1 MKTMFEKI
9 FGNPPINISYVE
21 IGSFGK
27 NEKSKNTDRH
37 CDLAYSIT
45 KNGLIPTSEY
55 FKDAKVTSDDTSG
68 YRIVRKNWFV
78 YSPSRIDVGSI
89 NILRDQEEV
98 IVSPLNVVFSIDEQT
113 VLPQYLL
120 YYLQS
125 RQGTWQILTSRQ
137 GIEGTGRKL
146 LPFEKF
152 AKIVVP
158 LPPLDTQAKIVRLL
172 DSFSNLSNILNV
184 ELAARK
190 KQYSYY
196 LNKFFEEQVNNI
208 VPLSSLGKLTRG
220 KRFVH
225 ADAVEDGVPCIHYG
239 ELYTYYGAHANSVR
253 SHIRE
258 ELRDKMRYAHKNDV
272 IIVGAGENNVDI
284 GIGVAWEGDEEV
296 AVHDA
301 CYTLSHSQNPRYIS
315 YYLRS
320 NMYHEQIKKYVSSG
334 KICAISAAGIGKS
347 LIPVP
352 SLEKQAEIVSMLNVF
367 EEICNSS
374 DTGIPGELS
383 RRNKQFEY
391 YRDQIFDF
399 EGRIQR

>member
-1 MKTMFEKI
+1 M
-9 FGNPPINISYVE
+9 
-21 IGSFGK
+21 
-27 NEKSKNTDRH
+27 
-37 CDLAYSIT
+37 
-45 KNGLIPTSEY
+45 
-55 FKDAKVTSDDTSG
+55 
-68 YRIVRKNWFV
+68 
-78 YSPSRIDVGSI
+78 
-89 NILRDQEEV
+89 